1 MTLPAG
7 LATLESIG
15 LMEIIVVAT
24 VGVVMLGLPLLLIFL
39 ALNSGRKRKN
49 ATANSKKCPFCAYS
63 IPIEATV
70 CGVCRRDLP
79 Q

>member
-1 MTLPAG
+1 MTL

-15 LMEIIVVAT
+15 LLEIIVVLT
-24 VGVVMLGLPLLLIFL
+24 VGVVMFGLPLLLIFL
-39 ALNSGRKRKN
+39 ALYSGMKRKN
-49 ATANSKKCPFCAYS
+49 AAASTKKCPFCAYS

-70 CGVCRRDLP
+70 CGVCGRDLP